1 MKQIFIALFSLV
13 FATTNAQNSNYEK
26 KMTENMRIA
35 DTTTSAA
42 LLAKSSAIFSALYET
57 DPKWEV
63 LYYETFALIRLG
75 KYDPND
81 DKKEISLKKAEELLA
96 GLPTSNAEVLVLKA
110 LEART
115 VLSLHHELFLQYLPL
130 IIQSLDSAQTLDPE
144 NPRVYLLKGSLQYY
158 MPENMGGGKEKGLA
172 LIRLSLEKYNHAIPA
187 NKYSPDWGRSEAVKM
202 LAAGN

>member
-1 MKQIFIALFSLV
+1 MKQIFIALFSLI
-13 FATTNAQNSNYEK
+13 FATTKAQNSNFEK
-26 KMTENMRIA
+26 TMTENMRVA

-42 LLAKSSAIFSALYET
+42 LLAKSSAIFAALYET
-57 DPKWEV
+57 DPKWEA
-63 LYYETFALIRLG
+63 LYYETFTLIRLG
-75 KYDPND
+75 KYDPD
-81 DKKEISLKKAEELLA
+81 ADKKEISLKKAEELLA

-130 IIQSLDSAQTLDPE
+130 INQSLDSAQTLDPE

-172 LIRLSLEKYNHAIPA
+172 LFRLSLEKYNRAIPT
-187 NKYSPDWGRSEAVKM
+187 NKYSP
-202 LAAGN
+202 